1 MLLSSL
7 EHTQGTHDSMNFVT
21 RSQHWKTGDDFSV
34 AAVSSPNFFFFFHPD
49 DKPECLTVGER
60 VHVCQNPPSGG
71 NTLWPVGGSLL

>member
-34 AAVSSPNFFFFFHPD
+34 AAVSSPNFFFF
-49 DKPECLTVGER
+49 L
-60 VHVCQNPPSGG
+60 S
-71 NTLWPVGGSLL
+71 S